1 MILINKLNKYKKWIT
16 TINKKMIF
24 LNKNL
29 ISQLMLNY
37 KVLWK
42 VKLIINLHF
51 TLF

>member
-16 TINKKMIF
+16 IINKKMIF